1 MVGAS
6 PDLETRPI
14 VAGTAAEVIP
24 AEDPS
29 QTSQPLERQPMLSKP
44 TLRRFAVNVA
54 SLFSVQVANFLL
66 PILTVPY
73 VVRIIGP
80 ERLGLL
86 NFSLAYIAYFTLLI
100 NYGFEMAAVRAI
112 ASNRFDKTVVDKI
125 FSEVI
130 AGKVILWVLSS
141 VIFGFVTYLN
151 PQFHEHAWLHVCTY
165 ITTIAMVLSPFWV
178 YQAMEDLGRVAVF
191 NLVVKVLVTASVFL
205 FIREASDYVYQN
217 LSLSVS
223 QVAINA
229 VALGIALKRFKIT
242 FAWPSVAR
250 LLNRF
255 REDSTLF
262 FSSVM
267 ITIYASSTVFFL
279 GLLSTSY
286 QVGIF
291 SAGTR
296 LEGIARSF
304 VALALNQAFFPI
316 VANAFGKGRENGLR
330 LVQTAFLPL
339 IGFMVMITIGLWII
353 APYFVNIFYGAAFA
367 DAITVLRIV
376 AFLPIVIGASNLL
389 GMHTML
395 NLRMDKAF
403 FGITA
408 VGSVVGLVLNVWLI
422 RGYGYTGA
430 AYAWVLAELYIMLA
444 MFGYLYYK
452 GVRIVQRETI
462 REAIAFGKARLG
474 RK

>member
-6 PDLETRPI
+6 ADIETQPL
-14 VAGTAAEVIP
+14 VAGTDAEVKLV
-24 AEDPS
+24 ADPT
-29 QTSQPLERQPMLSKP
+29 QTVQPLDQQPMLSKP

-80 ERLGLL
+80 DKLGLL

-100 NYGFEMAAVRAI
+100 NYGFEMAAVRTI
-112 ASNRFDKTVVDKI
+112 AANRFDKAVVDKM

-130 AGKVILWVLSS
+130 AGKIVLWVVSS

-151 PQFHEHAWLHVCTY
+151 PQFHEHAWLHICTY

-191 NLVVKVLVTASVFL
+191 NLVVKVLVTLSVFL
-205 FIREASDYVYQN
+205 FIREANDYVYQN

-229 VALGIALKRFKIT
+229 IALGIALKRFKIT

-255 REDSTLF
+255 KEDSTLF

-316 VANAFGKGRENGLR
+316 VANAFGKGRENGLK
-330 LVQTAFLPL
+330 LVRTAFLPL
-339 IGFMVMITIGLWII
+339 VGLMVLITIGLQII
-353 APYFVNIFYGAAFA
+353 APYFVTIFYGAAFA
-367 DAITVLRIV
+367 DAIPVLRIV
-376 AFLPIVIGASNLL
+376 AFLPIIIGASNLL

-403 FGITA
+403 FAITA
-408 VGSVVGLVLNVWLI
+408 IGSVVGLSLNVWLI
-422 RGYGYTGA
+422 KGYGYTGA

-444 MFGYLYYK
+444 MYGYLHYK
-452 GVRIVQRETI
+452 GVRLIQRETI
-462 REAIAFGKARLG
+462 REAIAFGKARL
-474 RK
+474 KK